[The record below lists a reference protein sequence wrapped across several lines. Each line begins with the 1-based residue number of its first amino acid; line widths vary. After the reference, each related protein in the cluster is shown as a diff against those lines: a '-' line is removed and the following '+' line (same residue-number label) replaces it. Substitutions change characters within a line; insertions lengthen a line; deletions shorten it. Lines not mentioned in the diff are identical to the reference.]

1 MVYLKNLF
9 NEILIFYLVHYFIFY
24 EILTNIILN
33 TSFGSFSNDTTSLLN
48 NKVTGITTEE
58 TLFFHWMNG

>member
-33 TSFGSFSNDTTSLLN
+33 TSFGSFSNDTTSFYYIARTLLY
-48 NKVTGITTEE
+48 VTLSRGLNIP
-58 TLFFHWMNG
+58 

>member
-33 TSFGSFSNDTTSLLN
+33 TSFGSFSNDTTSLMKLN
-48 NKVTGITTEE
+48 NRNFTNQIQI
-58 TLFFHWMNG
+58 